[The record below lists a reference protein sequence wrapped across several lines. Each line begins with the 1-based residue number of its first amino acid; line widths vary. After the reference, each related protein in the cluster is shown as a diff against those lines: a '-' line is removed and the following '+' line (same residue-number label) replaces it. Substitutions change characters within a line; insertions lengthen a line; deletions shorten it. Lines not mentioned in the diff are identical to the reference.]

1 VFWLCIV
8 MCDLMLH
15 SMFLLSI
22 FLCARFV
29 HEIVLSILPQLLLIG
44 SPLDSPPT
52 HNMVGEKE
60 ICFPMVL
67 SLLVFGPTLCQPLTT

>member
-22 FLCARFV
+22 FLCARLA
-29 HEIVLSILPQLLLIG
+29 HEIVLSITPQLLQIG

-52 HNMVGEKE
+52 HNMVSDTRK
-60 ICFPMVL
+60 FVPPW
-67 SLLVFGPTLCQPLTT
+67 F